1 MLAEGALPSCTVC
14 PRQARQGC
22 MHLGILPTQRH
33 QLEKMPSLLSTASLA
48 FALAASVVNAHM
60 EMSFPAPLRS
70 KYNPAATTKDSDMVS
85 PLSSS
90 GSNYP
95 CKGYLSDLGTPGGK
109 PSASFSPGQ
118 KSNMTIMGGAAHNG
132 GSCQASLSYDKGKTF
147 KVIQSWIGEC
157 PVSGGSSFDFT
168 IPSDAPAGDAV
179 FAWTWNNKVGN
190 PELYMNCA
198 VVTIGGA
205 PKNRVRGMQ
214 PQARAAVPFAQ
225 RPAPFLSNIGNGCK
239 TENMVVDYP
248 NPGPDVIRKGT
259 ATKPSCDGGAG
270 QAAGGPSDGGAG
282 DGGAGGDG
290 GAAPAPTSS
299 ANPGIPAAPS
309 SANPGIPTPSS
320 ARLVSPSTL
329 VTSLI
334 QPSAVPAPEATP
346 STSRVEFIPPVVP
359 ITNKK
364 PSPTPTPS
372 ADPNGT
378 VPGGVFITATKPGA
392 AAPTAPAGGANG
404 TSPTTAQPGGAA
416 PTGSAPPSGGNGG
429 GSTAP
434 VSGQQSGACTD
445 EGAYLCLAGTSFQRC
460 ASGSWSSPIPMAPG
474 TSCTPGQSA
483 TLFGRSN
490 NKVRRSGARKF
501 NSAA

>member
-1 MLAEGALPSCTVC
+1 
-14 PRQARQGC
+14 
-22 MHLGILPTQRH
+22 
-33 QLEKMPSLLSTASLA
+33 MPSLLSTASLA

-70 KYNPAATTKDSDMVS
+70 KYNPAATVKDSDMVS

-109 PSASFSPGQ
+109 PSATFSPGQ

-157 PVSGGSSFDFT
+157 PISGGSSFDFT
-168 IPSDAPAGDAV
+168 IPSDAPSGDAV

-205 PKNRVRGMQ
+205 PKNRIRGMQ
-214 PQARAAVPFAQ
+214 PEPRAAVAFAQ

-259 ATKPSCDGGAG
+259 ATKPTCDGGAG
-270 QAAGGPSDGGAG
+270 QGAAD
-282 DGGAGGDG
+282 GGDG
-290 GAAPAPTSS
+290 GAAPSATSS
-299 ANPGIPAAPS
+299 ANPGIPAETT
-309 SANPGIPTPSS
+309 SANPGIPTPAPSS
-320 ARLVSPSTL
+320 AS
-329 VTSLI
+329 
-334 QPSAVPAPEATP
+334 ATP
-346 STSRVEFIPPVVP
+346 TS
-359 ITNKK
+359 
-364 PSPTPTPS
+364 S
-372 ADPNGT
+372 ADPTGSL
-378 VPGGVFITATKPGA
+378 PGGVFITATKPGD

-404 TSPTTAQPGGAA
+404 TAPTSTTGAQPGGAA
-416 PTGSAPPSGGNGG
+416 PTGSVPPSSGG
-429 GSTAP
+429 GSGSGTP
-434 VSGQQSGACTD
+434 VSGQQTGACTD
-445 EGAYLCLAGTSFQRC
+445 EGAYYCLAGTSFQRC
-460 ASGSWSSPIPMAPG
+460 ASGSWSSPIPMAAG

-483 TLFGRSN
+483 TLFARSN

-501 NSAA
+501 NSAWAQA

>member
-1 MLAEGALPSCTVC
+1 
-14 PRQARQGC
+14 
-22 MHLGILPTQRH
+22 
-33 QLEKMPSLLSTASLA
+33 MPSLMSTASLA

-70 KYNPAATTKDSDMVS
+70 KYNPAAKTVDSDMVS

-90 GSNYP
+90 GSNFP
-95 CKGYLSDLGTPGGK
+95 CKGYLSDLGTPAGK
-109 PSASFSPGQ
+109 PSATFSPGQ

-157 PVSGGSSFDFT
+157 PISGGSSFDFT

-214 PQARAAVPFAQ
+214 PRAAVAFAQ

-248 NPGPDVIRKGT
+248 NPGPDVIHKGT
-259 ATKPSCDGGAG
+259 ATKPTCDGGAG
-270 QAAGGPSDGGAG
+270 QGSGAG
-282 DGGAGGDG
+282 A
-290 GAAPAPTSS
+290 AAPSATSS
-299 ANPGIPAAPS
+299 ENPGIPSAAPT
-309 SANPGIPTPSS
+309 SANPGIPTPAPSS

-334 QPSAVPAPEATP
+334 PSSTAPASEATL
-346 STSRVEFIPPVVP
+346 TSRLDFIPPVIP

-364 PSPTPTPS
+364 PSATPTPS
-372 ADPNGT
+372 ADPTGSL
-378 VPGGVFITATKPGA
+378 PGGVFITATKPGA

-404 TSPTTAQPGGAA
+404 TAPTGPTGAQPGGAPA
-416 PTGSAPPSGGNGG
+416 PTGSLPSSGG

-445 EGAYLCLAGTSFQRC
+445 EGAYFCLAGTSFQRC

-490 NKVRRSGARKF
+490 NKVRRAGARKF
-501 NSAA
+501 TSPVSAA

>member
-1 MLAEGALPSCTVC
+1 
-14 PRQARQGC
+14 
-22 MHLGILPTQRH
+22 
-33 QLEKMPSLLSTASLA
+33 MPSLLSTASLA

-320 ARLVSPSTL
+320 A
-329 VTSLI
+329 
-334 QPSAVPAPEATP
+334 
-346 STSRVEFIPPVVP
+346 
-359 ITNKK
+359 
-364 PSPTPTPS
+364 SPTPTPS

-501 NSAA
+501 NSAWAQA

>member
-1 MLAEGALPSCTVC
+1 
-14 PRQARQGC
+14 
-22 MHLGILPTQRH
+22 
-33 QLEKMPSLLSTASLA
+33 MPSLLSTASLA

-70 KYNPAATTKDSDMVS
+70 KYNPAATVKDSDMVS

-109 PSASFSPGQ
+109 PSATFSPGQ

-157 PVSGGSSFDFT
+157 PISGGSSFDFT
-168 IPSDAPAGDAV
+168 IPSDAPSGDAV

-205 PKNRVRGMQ
+205 PKNRIRGMQ
-214 PQARAAVPFAQ
+214 PEPRAAVAFAQ

-259 ATKPSCDGGAG
+259 ATKPTCDGGAG
-270 QAAGGPSDGGAG
+270 QGAAD
-282 DGGAGGDG
+282 GGDG
-290 GAAPAPTSS
+290 GAAPSATSS
-299 ANPGIPAAPS
+299 ANPGIPAETT
-309 SANPGIPTPSS
+309 SANPGIPTPAPSS

-334 QPSAVPAPEATP
+334 LPSTAPASEAAP
-346 STSRVEFIPPVVP
+346 STSRVEFIPPVIP

-364 PSPTPTPS
+364 TSATPTPS
-372 ADPNGT
+372 ADPTGSL
-378 VPGGVFITATKPGA
+378 PGGVFITATKPGD

-404 TSPTTAQPGGAA
+404 TAPTSTTGAQPGGAA
-416 PTGSAPPSGGNGG
+416 PTGSVPPSSGG
-429 GSTAP
+429 GSGSGTP
-434 VSGQQSGACTD
+434 VSGQQTGACTD
-445 EGAYLCLAGTSFQRC
+445 EGAYYCLAGTSFQRC
-460 ASGSWSSPIPMAPG
+460 ASGSWSSPIPMAAG

-483 TLFGRSN
+483 TLFARSN

-501 NSAA
+501 NSAVSD